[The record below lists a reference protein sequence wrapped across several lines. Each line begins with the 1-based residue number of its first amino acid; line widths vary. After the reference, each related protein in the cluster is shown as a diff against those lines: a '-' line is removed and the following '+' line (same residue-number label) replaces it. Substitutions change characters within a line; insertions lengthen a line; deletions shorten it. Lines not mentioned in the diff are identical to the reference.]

1 MYVHMHNMYI
11 RSIESSKQAS
21 VDIRSIKT
29 HRSCKLWA
37 VYKGIGIDADSK
49 LTEVTNV
56 KLLNLSDIITRSL
69 VAWSTELPMNRIS

>member
-49 LTEVTNV
+49 LINQSEE
-56 KLLNLSDIITRSL
+56 RSFDVL
-69 VAWSTELPMNRIS
+69 KAKEIKTSAFSQPTFILRMI